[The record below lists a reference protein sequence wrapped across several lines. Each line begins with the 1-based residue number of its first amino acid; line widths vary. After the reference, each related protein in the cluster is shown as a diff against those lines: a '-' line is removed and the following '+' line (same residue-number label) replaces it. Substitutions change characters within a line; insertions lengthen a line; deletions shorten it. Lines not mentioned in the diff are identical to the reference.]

1 MIELQCAD
9 CFPCPQCDGFM
20 KLLTWD
26 TDGPSLMAQA
36 VCSKCGF
43 HAPEEGYWNQNEMEE
58 WLKAHYHPD
67 AVCLDYVIREARWYD
82 KEGNIIRTEDEPF

>member
-1 MIELQCAD
+1 MT
-9 CFPCPQCDGFM
+9 
-20 KLLTWD
+20 LLTFGTGWS
-26 TDGPSLMAQA
+26 SLTTQA
-36 VCSKCGF
+36 VCSECGF
-43 HAPEEGYWNQNEMEE
+43 RAPKVGRCNQNEMEE